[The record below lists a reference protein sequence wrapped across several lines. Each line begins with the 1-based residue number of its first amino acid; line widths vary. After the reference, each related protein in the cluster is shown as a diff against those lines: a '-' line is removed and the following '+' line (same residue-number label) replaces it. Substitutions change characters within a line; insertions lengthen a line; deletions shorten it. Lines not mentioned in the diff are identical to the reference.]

1 MSGVAFPLNFVDPL
15 QVPSPGAQ
23 QFCGVGSKTLVQA
36 GSALFESV
44 RAAMGKRCFLGE
56 KQQGKE
62 PKKPRK
68 LHCHLGSQQCVNC
81 YWMKHGSALQASCV
95 LPDSDVSWLQAY
107 ESSDGLRVG
116 CIACYKYCSEADAN
130 DLPSIA
136 SSPLAWF
143 PVASLTGTLK
153 NLKRHSACP
162 GHQKAV
168 AAFWDIPLEKPE
180 IPEDAAP
187 SKEQWASI
195 WRSFRS
201 KRYMDQ
207 ESSELI
213 LREKGR
219 RMQYCLAE
227 ALRVRHRQLLR
238 EAQCLTLSL
247 DEAKTRL
254 LVRFACVGKRLQVH
268 RGVLGMHRSKAT
280 GHKSVMESLDHI
292 LRNSCTYLH
301 GHPPPTGKTEP
312 TFHEDL
318 YEHLRSI
325 TRVWNS
331 DAGPDEML
339 AAKEVQKI
347 PLSKDDLSPLLPNII
362 LVNRD
367 KAHASRRV
375 ARRPWTAAEDLS
387 QIFQTFSQWFSAVE
401 HSSMLQGWY
410 EEFQAQQQD
419 EQKVTV
425 QKSLAYAAHRFD
437 SASRPF
443 AVCLLTL
450 PSCLLTAIKAVNE
463 RRGTAQAERARAFLE
478 FVSGVEGAERLVLAG
493 MLADASDEALL
504 LIRAMDREAC
514 DTSLMHHEVQ
524 QFLRR
529 TKWLFV
535 DEQCVNV
542 GFTQYMM
549 EAIKTQHVWFEMNHP
564 CTIGLRNGLSAAA
577 LRRCLQKMASWV
589 GVSAKVVA
597 TEFPSFDLMGSFR
610 ALALPDSAG
619 NDNSREQHCRG
630 LAQQH
635 AEEGHC
641 LLAMIP

>member
-1 MSGVAFPLNFVDPL
+1 M
-15 QVPSPGAQ
+15 
-23 QFCGVGSKTLVQA
+23 
-36 GSALFESV
+36 
-44 RAAMGKRCFLGE
+44 
-56 KQQGKE
+56 
-62 PKKPRK
+62 
-68 LHCHLGSQQCVNC
+68 
-81 YWMKHGSALQASCV
+81 

-116 CIACYKYCSEADAN
+116 CIACYKVCSQADAN

-153 NLKRHSACP
+153 NLKRHSSCP
-162 GHQKAV
+162 GHQQAV
-168 AAFWDIPLEKPE
+168 ATFWDASPENPE

-187 SKEQWASI
+187 STEEWASM

-207 ESSELI
+207 ESDEI
-213 LREKGR
+213 LLRAKGR

-227 ALRVRHRQLLR
+227 ALRARHKQLLR

-254 LVRFACVGKRLQVH
+254 LVRFTCVGKRLQVH

-280 GHKSVMESLDHI
+280 GHKSVIESLDHV
-292 LRNSCTYLH
+292 LRNACTDLVE
-301 GHPPPTGKTEP
+301 HPPPAGNLDP
-312 TFHEDL
+312 TFHSDL

-347 PLSKDDLSPLLPNII
+347 PLSMDDLRPLLPNIV

-387 QIFQTFSQWFSAVE
+387 QVFQTFSQWFSTVE

-419 EQKVTV
+419 EQKVTI

-463 RRGTAQAERARAFLE
+463 RRGTAQAERAKAFLE
-478 FVSGVEGAERLVLAG
+478 FVSGLEGAERLVLAG

-504 LIRAMDREAC
+504 LTRAMDREAC
-514 DTSLMHHEVQ
+514 DTSCSLMHHEVQ

-535 DEQCVNV
+535 DEQCVNA
-542 GFTQYMM
+542 GFTQYML
-549 EAIKTQHVWFEMNHP
+549 EAIKTQ
-564 CTIGLRNGLSAAA
+564 
-577 LRRCLQKMASWV
+577 
-589 GVSAKVVA
+589 
-597 TEFPSFDLMGSFR
+597 
-610 ALALPDSAG
+610 
-619 NDNSREQHCRG
+619 
-630 LAQQH
+630 
-635 AEEGHC
+635 
-641 LLAMIP
+641 